1 VCVCVCVRACV
12 RGGRSRLGHSPLPP
26 SPINNADFD
35 EFTAV
40 RLEDVDV
47 IATLGMGGF
56 GRVELVSLSLSLSLT
71 HTHTHTH
78 THFSIATVTWLHN
91 CAYSIE
97 SIHR

>member
-1 VCVCVCVRACV
+1 VCVCVC
-12 RGGRSRLGHSPLPP
+12 GGRSRLGHSPLPP

-56 GRVELVSLSLSLSLT
+56 GRVELVSLSLYLSLSLSLS

-78 THFSIATVTWLHN
+78 TFL
-91 CAYSIE
+91 YSYGYLAA
-97 SIHR
+97 